1 MGNLSDSEKKTT
13 SLLYLESLEKSY
25 ITESMINEMLDRW
38 RDLGKPLFMVPKE
51 FRERILQKMDT
62 EIKLNYL
69 KWLSNG
75 LDIDIFEIMSILIF
89 YARCDTERRL
99 VRKYPFL

>member
-25 ITESMINEMLDRW
+25 ITESMLHQMLDRW
-38 RDLGKPLFMVPKE
+38 KDLGKPLFMVPKE
-51 FRERILQKMDT
+51 FRERILTKMDG

-69 KWLSNG
+69 KWL
-75 LDIDIFEIMSILIF
+75 
-89 YARCDTERRL
+89 
-99 VRKYPFL
+99 